1 MAKIKTSALI
11 ADIKGTV
18 GGNVFASNKG
28 GNYVRR
34 GKKPTNANTA
44 KQQVV
49 RTAFGTQSGLWRSL
63 TEAQR
68 RSWIEGAVNFPY
80 TDSLGETKIYSGQQL
95 FNKLNNNLIQYG
107 LTTLEVCPLPQSFPL
122 IEWVSLTNE
131 TTGNVLEGNF
141 TIGGGIAVP
150 ANFICSIAATQSM
163 SAGISAPQRQR
174 FKNIKVLVET
184 DSTEDVSLIPEYDNN
199 FSTLIAGDTI
209 FVSLMLVNTISGEAS
224 IMSDIKSTRVA

>member
-34 GKKPTNANTA
+34 GKQPTNANTA
-44 KQQVV
+44 KQQAV
-49 RTAFGTQSGLWRSL
+49 RNAFGTQSGLWRSL

-80 TDSLGETKIYSGQQL
+80 TDSLGEVKLYSGQQL

-107 LTTLEVCPLPQSFPL
+107 LTTLEVCPIPQSFPL
-122 IEWVSLTNE
+122 VEWVSVSNL
-131 TTGNVLEGNF
+131 TTGDVLEANF
-141 TIGGGIAVP
+141 NIGGAVTVP
-150 ANFICSIAATQSM
+150 ANFIVSVASTASM
-163 SAGISAPQRQR
+163 SAGIGAPQRQR
-174 FKNIKVLVET
+174 FKNIQTLVAT
-184 DSTEDVSLIPEYDNN
+184 DSTEDVSLQPAYNDN
-199 FSTLIAGDTI
+199 FDLLLAGDTI
-209 FVSLMLVNTISGEAS
+209 FISLMLVNTISGEAS
-224 IMSDIKSTRVA
+224 IMSDIKSTRSA